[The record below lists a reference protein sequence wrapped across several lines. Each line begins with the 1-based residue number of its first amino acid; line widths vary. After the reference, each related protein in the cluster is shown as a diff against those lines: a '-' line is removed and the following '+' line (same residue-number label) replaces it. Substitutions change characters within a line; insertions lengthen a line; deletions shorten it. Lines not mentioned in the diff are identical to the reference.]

1 MEASRV
7 KRFLSGLALMLV
19 ATSGFAQVPK
29 IATAI
34 HGRKDNAAIDVIV
47 QFLTPPELRH
57 WEKIL
62 AHGGTVKE
70 ELKFIKALHAS
81 VPASQLDDLSQ
92 DPEVTYISPNRPIQ
106 AALNNAT
113 AAVLA
118 NYPWGLG
125 LDGQGVGVAVI
136 DSGVHMVEDL
146 RTVSKDNSR
155 VRYNFDTIGGGTDD
169 LYGHGTHVA
178 GIIAGNA
185 AASSCPN
192 CDTQLQGVAP
202 NAHILNFHALDQNGE
217 GTDTSVINAIYQAI
231 AVKDEHNIRVMNLSV
246 GRPVYESYTQDPL
259 CQAVEAAWNAGIVV
273 VVAAGNDGRDNSFNN
288 NGYGTI
294 NAPGNDPYVIT
305 VGAMNTMGTPD
316 RGDDVMTTYS
326 SKGPTAI
333 DHIVKPDIVAPGNK
347 VISLQAQG
355 STLVTEYPANIPP
368 VGYYYDGNGQRPS
381 PNYFTLSGTSMAT
394 PVVSAAA
401 ALLLQSRPWLTPDQV
416 KAHLMRTAYKTFP
429 QSTTITDSGVTYT
442 IQYDVFTV
450 GAGYLDLQAAFSEP
464 YWDRRDLS
472 AKSPTAVYDAATNS
486 VYFVKDSS
494 ELWGNSAMWGSS
506 TVWGANAFVGS
517 QSAMWGSSALWGS
530 SAMWGS
536 STTDAF
542 SALWGSSAMWGS
554 GTSTP
559 DPMSVAIN
567 GDN

>member
-1 MEASRV
+1 M
-7 KRFLSGLALMLV
+7 KRFLFGLALMV
-19 ATSGFAQVPK
+19 VGTSGFAQVSK
-29 IATAI
+29 IAKPL
-34 HGRKDNAAIDVIV
+34 HGRRDNDATDVIV
-47 QFLTPPELRH
+47 QFTSVPGARH
-57 WEKIL
+57 REKIL
-62 AHGGTVKE
+62 ARGGTVKDD
-70 ELKFIKALHAS
+70 LAFIKALHAS
-81 VPASQLDDLSQ
+81 IPASRLDDLSE
-92 DPEVTYISPNRPIQ
+92 DGEVTYISPNRPIRS
-106 AALNNAT
+106 ALNNT
-113 AAVLA
+113 TGAVLA
-118 NYPWGLG
+118 NYPWSLG
-125 LDGQGVGVAVI
+125 LDGEGVGVAVI
-136 DSGVHMVEDL
+136 DSGVRAVEDL
-146 RTVSKDNSR
+146 RTVTKERSR
-155 VRYNFDTIGGGTDD
+155 VLYNFDAIGGGTDD

-202 NAHILNFHALDQNGE
+202 NATILNFHALGQNGA

-231 AVKDEHNIRVMNLSV
+231 QVKHQYNIRVMNLSV
-246 GRPVYESYTQDPL
+246 GRPVYESYKQDPL

-273 VVAAGNDGRDNSFNN
+273 VVAAGNDGRDNSFNT

-347 VISLQAQG
+347 VISLQAHG
-355 STLVTEYPANIPP
+355 STLAKEYPANVPA
-368 VGYYYDGNGQRPS
+368 VGYYHDGNGQRPS
-381 PNYFTLSGTSMAT
+381 PNYFTLSGTSMAA

-401 ALLLQSRPWLTPDQV
+401 ALLIQRNPRLTPDQV
-416 KAHLMRTAYKTFP
+416 KARLMKSAYKTFP
-429 QSTTITDSGVTYT
+429 RYTTITDSGTAYT
-442 IQYDVFTV
+442 IQYDAFTV

-464 YWDRRDLS
+464 QCGDQKLS
-472 AKSPTAVYDAATNS
+472 AKSPTAVYDRATKS
-486 VYFVKDSS
+486 VHFVRDSS
-494 ELWGNSAMWGSS
+494 ALWGSAAMWGSS

-517 QSAMWGSSALWGS
+517 RSTMWGSSALWGS

-536 STTDAF
+536 STTGAF

-554 GTSTP
+554 GTNTP
-559 DPMSVAIN
+559 DPMSIAVN

>member
-1 MEASRV
+1 V
-7 KRFLSGLALMLV
+7 KRYLCSLALLIV
-19 ATSGFAQVPK
+19 ASSGFAQVPK
-29 IATAI
+29 AAATLR
-34 HGRKDNAAIDVIV
+34 GRKDNATIDAIV
-47 QFLTPPELRH
+47 QFMTPIEYRH
-57 WEKIL
+57 WLKIQN
-62 AHGGTVKE
+62 HGGTVKE
-70 ELKFIKALHAS
+70 ELRFIKALHIS
-81 VPASQLDDLSQ
+81 IPASAVDDLSQ
-92 DPEVTYISPNRPIQ
+92 DAEVTYVSPNRPVQ

-146 RTVSKDNSR
+146 RTLDKTHSR
-155 VRYNFDTIGGGTDD
+155 VHYAFDSIGGGADD

-185 AASSCPN
+185 LASSCPS
-192 CDTQLQGVAP
+192 CDTPLQGVAP
-202 NAHILNFHALDQNGE
+202 NAHILNFHALDQNCAA
-217 GTDTSVINAIYQAI
+217 TDTSVINALYQAI
-231 AVKDEHNIRVMNLSV
+231 TVKDQYNIRVMNLSV

-273 VVAAGNDGRDNSFNN
+273 VVAAGNDGRDNSFGE

-355 STLVTEYPANIPP
+355 STLVTEYPDNIPP
-368 VGYYYDGNGQRPS
+368 VGYYFEGNGQRPS

-394 PVVSAAA
+394 PIVSAAA
-401 ALLLQSRPWLTPDQV
+401 ALLLQRRPWLTPDQV
-416 KAHLMRTAYKTFP
+416 KARLMKSAYKTFP
-429 QSTTITDSGVTYT
+429 QYTTITDSGVTYT

-450 GAGYLDLQAAFSEP
+450 GAGYLDLQALFTDP
-464 YWDRRDLS
+464 HGRDWDGS
-472 AKSPTAVYDAATNS
+472 AKSPTVAYDKATKS
-486 VYFVKDSS
+486 VYFLHDDSA
-494 ELWGNSAMWGSS
+494 LWGSSAMWGSS
-506 TVWGANAFVGS
+506 DVWGDQAFVGS
-517 QSAMWGSSALWGS
+517 KSAMWGSSALWGS

-554 GTSTP
+554 GTGTP
-559 DPMSVAIN
+559 DPMSIAIN
-567 GDN
+567 GDK